1 MQAYEGYFENGNF
14 YPVGQTMRVTGR
26 RRAFITILD
35 EPARDEEKSRRLA
48 ALDEFF
54 SGIEA
59 CNEAVPEFEKIRLR
73 EVDI

>member
-1 MQAYEGYFENGNF
+1 MQAYEGYFENGQF
-14 YPVGQTMRVTGR
+14 HPMGHTMHVTGR

-35 EPARDEEKSRRLA
+35 EPARDEEKSRRMA

-59 CNEAVPEFEKIRLR
+59 CDEPVPEFERISLR
-73 EVDI
+73 EIDV